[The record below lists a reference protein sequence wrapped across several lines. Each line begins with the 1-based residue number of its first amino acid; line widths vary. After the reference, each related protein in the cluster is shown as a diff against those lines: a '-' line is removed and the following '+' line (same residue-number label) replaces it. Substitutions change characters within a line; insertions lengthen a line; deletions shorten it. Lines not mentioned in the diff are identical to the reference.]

1 MSNTALNNAV
11 ESLPRIPRINELAPD
26 FEANSTQGVI
36 KLSDYIGKKWVVLF
50 AHPADFTPV
59 CTTEFI
65 GFAKHA
71 DDFAQLNT
79 QLLGISEDSNFSH
92 LAWIA
97 NIKQNFD
104 VSIPFPVIDDRA
116 GNVAAKFGL
125 IHPGESQTATVRAVF
140 IIDDKGLIRAFV
152 YYPLTTG
159 RSVEEILRVV
169 EALQV
174 TDKYKVATPE
184 GWQKGDKVIVP
195 APATQKEAESRAS
208 EGYETTDW
216 YFSKKSLPIETDIK

>member
-1 MSNTALNNAV
+1 MNQIADVQAD
-11 ESLPRIPRINELAPD
+11 LPRIPRINEPAPD
-26 FEANSTQGVI
+26 FEANSTQGPI
-36 KLSDYIGKKWVVLF
+36 KLSDYKGKKWVVLF

-71 DDFAQLNT
+71 DAFAQLNT
-79 QLLGISEDSNFSH
+79 QLIGISEDSNFSH
-92 LAWIA
+92 IAWLA

-104 VSIPFPVIDDRA
+104 IQIPFPVIDDRA
-116 GNVAAKFGL
+116 GHVAARFGL
-125 IHPGESQTATVRAVF
+125 IHPSESQTATVRAVF
-140 IIDDKGLIRAFV
+140 IIDDQSVIRAFI

-174 TDKYKVATPE
+174 ADKYKVATPE
-184 GWQKGDKVIVP
+184 GWKKGDKVIVP
-195 APATQKEAESRAS
+195 PPATQQAAESRAS

-216 YFSKKSLPIETDIK
+216 YFSKKDLPL

>member
-1 MSNTALNNAV
+1 MTINQLIEAD
-11 ESLPRIPRINELAPD
+11 LPRIPRINELAPD
-26 FEANSTQGVI
+26 FEENSTHGVI
-36 KLSDYIGKKWVVLF
+36 KLSDFKGKKWVVLF

-65 GFAKHA
+65 GFAKHVN
-71 DDFAQLNT
+71 DFAKLNT
-79 QLLGISEDSNFSH
+79 QLLGVSEDSNFSH

-97 NIKQNFD
+97 NIKENFG

-116 GNVAAKFGL
+116 GHVAAKFGL
-125 IHPGESQTATVRAVF
+125 IHPGESQTATVRALF
-140 IIDDKGLIRAFV
+140 IIDDQGLIRAFV

-174 TDKYKVATPE
+174 ADTYKVATPE
-184 GWQKGDKVIVP
+184 GWKSGDKVIVP
-195 APATQKEAESRAS
+195 APATQQTAESRAS
-208 EGYETTDW
+208 EGYETVDW
-216 YFSKKSLPIETDIK
+216 YFSKKSLPAEATTK

>member
-1 MSNTALNNAV
+1 MITENTTNS
-11 ESLPRIPRINELAPD
+11 ELPRIPRINELAPD
-26 FEANSTQGVI
+26 FEANSTQGII
-36 KLSDYIGKKWVVLF
+36 KLSDFKSKKWVVLF

-71 DDFAQLNT
+71 SDFAKLNT
-79 QLLGISEDSNFSH
+79 QLLGVSEDSNFSH

-97 NIKQNFD
+97 NIKQNFG

-116 GNVAAKFGL
+116 GHVAAKFGL
-125 IHPGESQTATVRAVF
+125 IHPGESQTATVRALF
-140 IIDDKGLIRAFV
+140 IIDDQGLIRAFV
-152 YYPLTTG
+152 YYPLSTG
-159 RSVEEILRVV
+159 RSVEEIIRVV

-174 TDKYKVATPE
+174 ADKYKVATPE

-195 APATQKEAESRAS
+195 APATQQAAESRAY
-208 EGYETTDW
+208 EGYETMDW
-216 YFSKKSLPIETDIK
+216 YFSKKSLPIET

>member
-1 MSNTALNNAV
+1 MSNLQLSNIA
-11 ESLPRIPRINELAPD
+11 ESPRIPRINEAAPD

-36 KLSDYIGKKWVVLF
+36 KLSNFKGKKWVVLF

-65 GFAKHA
+65 GFAKYA
-71 DDFAQLNT
+71 EDFTKLNV

-97 NIKQNFD
+97 NIKQNFG

-116 GNVAAKFGL
+116 GQVAAKFGL

-140 IIDDKGLIRAFV
+140 IIDDQGLIRAFI

-174 TDKYKVATPE
+174 ADKYKVATPE
-184 GWQKGDKVIVP
+184 GWKKGDKVIVP
-195 APATQKEAESRAS
+195 APATQEAAEARAG
-208 EGYETTDW
+208 EGFETVDW
-216 YFSKKSLPIETDIK
+216 YFSKKSLPVEIATNN

>member
-1 MSNTALNNAV
+1 MSNSNETNAT
-11 ESLPRIPRINELAPD
+11 ELPRIPRINELAPD
-26 FEANSTQGVI
+26 FEANSTHGPI
-36 KLSDYIGKKWVVLF
+36 KLSSYKGKQWVVLF

-71 DDFAQLNT
+71 NDFAKLNT
-79 QLLGISEDSNFSH
+79 QLLGVSEDSNFSH

-97 NIKQNFD
+97 NIKQNFG

-116 GNVAAKFGL
+116 GHVAAKFGL
-125 IHPGESQTATVRAVF
+125 IHPGESQTAAVRAVF
-140 IIDDKGLIRAFV
+140 IIDDQGLIRAFI

-174 TDKYKVATPE
+174 ADKYKVATPE
-184 GWQKGDKVIVP
+184 GWHKGDKVIVP
-195 APATQKEAESRAS
+195 APATQEAAESRAS
-208 EGYETTDW
+208 EGYETVDW
-216 YFSKKSLPIETDIK
+216 YFSKKSLPIETITK

>member
-1 MSNTALNNAV
+1 MSNLQSNNEA
-11 ESLPRIPRINELAPD
+11 ELPRIPRINEAAPD

-36 KLSDYIGKKWVVLF
+36 KLADFKGKKWVVLF

-65 GFAKHA
+65 GFANYA
-71 DDFAQLNT
+71 GDFAKLNV

-97 NIKQNFD
+97 NIKQNFG
-104 VSIPFPVIDDRA
+104 VTISFPVIDDRA
-116 GNVAAKFGL
+116 GQVAAKFGL

-140 IIDDKGLIRAFV
+140 IIDDQGLIRAFI

-174 TDKYKVATPE
+174 ADKYKVATPE
-184 GWQKGDKVIVP
+184 GWKSGEKVIVP
-195 APATQKEAESRAS
+195 APVTQEAAEARAS
-208 EGYETTDW
+208 EGYETVDW
-216 YFSKKSLPIETDIK
+216 YFSKKDLPTSPPISK

>member
-1 MSNTALNNAV
+1 MSNLALNNITV
-11 ESLPRIPRINELAPD
+11 TQPRIPRINELAPD

-36 KLSDYIGKKWVVLF
+36 KLSNFKGKQWVVLF

-65 GFAKHA
+65 CFAKYA
-71 DDFAQLNT
+71 EDFAKLNV

-97 NIKQNFD
+97 NIKQNFG

-116 GNVAAKFGL
+116 GQVAAKFGL

-140 IIDDKGLIRAFV
+140 IIDDQGLIRAFI

-174 TDKYKVATPE
+174 ADKYKVATPE
-184 GWQKGDKVIVP
+184 GWKKGDKVIVP
-195 APATQKEAESRAS
+195 APTTQEAAEARAG
-208 EGYETTDW
+208 EGYETVDW
-216 YFSKKSLPIETDIK
+216 YFSKKSLPAETTK